1 MAITINGTANTIAG
15 LAVGGLPDGTV
26 DADTLASGAAVPA
39 DGTITEAK
47 LADGCV
53 SALKH
58 KANAGSGAIIQV
70 KSTSSSATTQYGSTS
85 SYTESAWITITE
97 LAVSITPTAST
108 SKIHIAYNLTGEPS
122 ENEHRMRMRVKKAIS
137 GGATTY
143 INAPASS
150 TRALTMGIMCQGY
163 FDDQNNSTPGYFA
176 MPSYVDSP
184 ATTSAVTYTLE
195 YAMKHP
201 NVTFR
206 LNGTVDDDDNPDDER
221 AISQI
226 TVMEIA

>member
-1 MAITINGTANTIAG
+1 MAITINGSANTIAG
-15 LAVGGLPDGTV
+15 LAVGGLPNGTV
-26 DADTLASGAAVPA
+26 DEDTLAASS
-39 DGTITEAK
+39 
-47 LADGCV
+47 V
-53 SALKH
+53 SAAKH
-58 KANAGSGAIIQV
+58 KPNAGSGAIIQV
-70 KSTSSSATTQYGSTS
+70 KSTSTSATTQYGSTS
-85 SYTESAWITITE
+85 SYTESAWVTITE
-97 LAVSITPTAST
+97 LAVSITPTASS

-143 INAPASS
+143 INAPAASNRS
-150 TRALTMGIMCQGY
+150 LSMGMMCQGY
-163 FDDQNNSTPGYFA
+163 FDDQNSSTPGYFA

-184 ATTSAVTYTLE
+184 ATTSAITYTVE

-206 LNGTVDDDDNPDDER
+206 LNGTKDDDDNADDER